1 MSKFEVNVPDARVK
15 NWIPKLAKDED
26 ASRSGELQLENV
38 RILPRAAAALLLAQ
52 DGGSEVVDAF
62 FRGSDHVQRFWGIGE
77 IVMSRELVKFAGKHK
92 MRIDDLSG
100 DIRVDSI
107 DKFRLRFEGG
117 PQQHIWADFS
127 IFLDDVSDEETAYL
141 HWHIHRDIALVLEQA
156 DDLVDKMIAAAQNMS
171 VSTTVANGELDLDDQ
186 AARDKANAD
195 AVAAAMTSSH
205 TAEVPLRGVK
215 RKPAKKSSSRKASGK
230 SAPTRKAG

>member
-38 RILPRAAAALLLAQ
+38 RLLPRAAAALMLAK
-52 DGGSEVVDAF
+52 DGAQEVVDAL
-62 FRGSDHVQRFWGIGE
+62 FRGSDFVQLFWGIGE
-77 IVMSRELVKFAGKHK
+77 IVISRELVKFPAKHQ
-92 MRIDDLSG
+92 MRIDDLHA
-100 DIRVDSI
+100 IRVDSI

-141 HWHIHRDIALVLEQA
+141 HWHIHRDIALVLEQS
-156 DDLVDKMIAAAQNMS
+156 DDLVDQMIAAAQNMS
-171 VSTTVANGELDLDDQ
+171 VTTTVANGELDVDTEQRDADQLDQ
-186 AARDKANAD
+186 AARGLEQQ
-195 AVAAAMTSSH
+195 
-205 TAEVPLRGVK
+205 TAEIPLKTK
-215 RKPAKKSSSRKASGK
+215 RSGKAKPKTSSRKASGK
-230 SAPTRKAG
+230 RAPKKKAG

>member
-15 NWIPKLAKDED
+15 NWLPKLAKDED

-38 RILPRAAAALLLAQ
+38 RILPRAAAALLLAK
-52 DGGSEVVDAF
+52 DGGPEVVDALL
-62 FRGSDHVQRFWGIGE
+62 RGPDNVQRFWGIGE
-77 IVMSRELVKFAGKHK
+77 IVISRELVKFPAKHQ
-92 MRIDDLSG
+92 MRIDCLHE
-100 DIRVDSI
+100 IRVESI

-156 DDLVDKMIAAAQNMS
+156 DDLVDQMIAAAQNMS
-171 VSTTVANGELDLDDQ
+171 VTTTVPNGELDLDQQ
-186 AARDKANAD
+186 ADADKARAD
-195 AVAAAMTSSH
+195 EVEKAMNGP
-205 TAEVPLRGVK
+205 TAEVPLHGAK
-215 RKPAKKSSSRKASGK
+215 PRKPKSSKKAPAKKAEKRKRA
-230 SAPTRKAG
+230 A